1 MYVNIYK
8 LCICFIILV
17 IYLIYTLIYTTHE
30 IYIHIL
36 CVGNIFA
43 VMAES
48 KNVEG
53 VSYYLL
59 RCTMEREKLT
69 KTEISDEIIFPT
81 G

>member
-1 MYVNIYK
+1 M
-8 LCICFIILV
+8 
-17 IYLIYTLIYTTHE
+17 TLG

-36 CVGNIFA
+36 CVGNFFA
-43 VMAES
+43 VMVES

-59 RCTMEREKLT
+59 HCTTQREKLT
-69 KTEISDEIIFPT
+69 KIEISDGIMFPI

>member
-1 MYVNIYK
+1 MYM
-8 LCICFIILV
+8 
-17 IYLIYTLIYTTHE
+17 THG

-36 CVGNIFA
+36 CVGNFFV

-48 KNVEG
+48 KNVEV

-59 RCTMEREKLT
+59 HCTTEREKLT
-69 KTEISDEIIFPT
+69 KTKISDGIMFPI